1 MIYLN
6 IETLIGENFGMN
18 FKDRSINIDCT
29 FRCTLEC
36 PKCLRQSIRS
46 LGFKIPG
53 VDMPLDDFYKITKYF
68 KPGERGIPEV
78 ELHNTIQARL
88 SGIENMVGEENP
100 HGEYD
105 WDNNKIYLYLPRMIS
120 VEQIIRSL
128 IHEYIHSTQDI
139 EQMEKNRELGYD
151 NDPFE
156 REAHKEEDQWE
167 KFV

>member
-1 MIYLN
+1 MIKLIDILLEIKLSREEILVI
-6 IETLIGENFGMN
+6 IE
-18 FKDRSINIDCT
+18 RSY
-29 FRCTLEC
+29 
-36 PKCLRQSIRS
+36 P
-46 LGFKIPG
+46 
-53 VDMPLDDFYKITKYF
+53 KITKYF
-68 KPGERGIPEV
+68 KPGERGVPEV

-156 REAHKEEDQWE
+156 REAHKEEDQWG